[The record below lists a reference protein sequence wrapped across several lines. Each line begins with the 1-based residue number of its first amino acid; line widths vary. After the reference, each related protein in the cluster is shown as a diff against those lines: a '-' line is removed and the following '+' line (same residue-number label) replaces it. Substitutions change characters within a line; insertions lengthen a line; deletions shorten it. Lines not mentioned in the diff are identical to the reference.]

1 MYQSSDLIM
10 RTGALIAVLEKIA
23 PPERALESD
32 AGRIGLIVEGRE
44 EVGAVACALDATP
57 DSVAAAA
64 RAGAGFLVV
73 HHTPLYTPATSVRGY
88 TARVLRTILAADMN
102 LYVMHTNFDRAT
114 DGVNTALAEVLGLR
128 NILPMDMGVVGDCTL
143 PLAAMVERLDCP
155 VRVYGN
161 PDPLDTLAVVGGS
174 GFTPDLLNAAAAM
187 GADAFLSAE
196 LKHATLLSS
205 PIPCIEGTH
214 YALESPGMRRLA
226 ERMGWLYVDT
236 PPRLAT
242 LP

>member
-1 MYQSSDLIM
+1 MYRSQDLIM
-10 RTGALIAVLEKIA
+10 RIGALIAILEKIA
-23 PPERALESD
+23 PTERALESD

-44 EVGAVACALDATP
+44 EVGTVACALDATP

-64 RAGAGFLVV
+64 RAGAGLLVV

-88 TARVLRTILAADMN
+88 TARVLRTILAQDMN
-102 LYVMHTNFDRAT
+102 LYVMHTNFDRAAE
-114 DGVNTALAEVLGLR
+114 GINTALADLLGLR
-128 NILPMDMGVVGDCTL
+128 NVLHMDMGIVGDCTMS
-143 PLAAMVERLDCP
+143 LAEMVQRLECP

-161 PDPLDTLAVVGGS
+161 PDPLDALAVVGGS
-174 GFTPDLLNAAAAM
+174 GFAPDLLDEAVAI

-214 YALESPGMRRLA
+214 YALESPGMRSLA